1 VPNPRR
7 ALSMMGD
14 GGFWH
19 NGLTSGI
26 GNAVFNRHDGVTII
40 VDNGYSAATGGQY
53 IPSSSA
59 EIKGRRARNR
69 IETAVRGVGVEWVRT
84 IRTYDMKQTMGVLR
98 EALLTKFTGP
108 KIVIAEGECQLNR
121 QRRVAP
127 AIKKMVGDG
136 KRVVRER
143 FGIDA
148 DVCTGDHSCIRL
160 SGCPSL
166 TVKTNPDPLRR
177 DPVAYVDNSCV
188 GCGVC
193 GEVAHAAVL
202 CPSFYRADVIVNP
215 SAWDR
220 LKARLRSTV
229 IAGWR
234 EAIAS
239 DHPHHRG
246 FGRARRRGRDR
257 LAGHGSPQS
266 RLLRPSD
273 IGARRRAA
281 HGRNHL
287 LHGVLSARRRPGGL
301 GTGDGVDAE
310 SR

>member
-1 VPNPRR
+1 VERELGPHHVSCDIGCHLFSILPPFNLGNTTMGYGLGAAGGASFNVPNPRR

-53 IPSSSA
+53 IPSSTA

-127 AIKKMVGDG
+127 TIKKMISDG

-229 IAGWR
+229 IGW
-234 EAIAS
+234 
-239 DHPHHRG
+239 
-246 FGRARRRGRDR
+246 
-257 LAGHGSPQS
+257 LA
-266 RLLRPSD
+266 
-273 IGARRRAA
+273 
-281 HGRNHL
+281 
-287 LHGVLSARRRPGGL
+287 
-301 GTGDGVDAE
+301 
-310 SR
+310 